1 MIAKIVGVTS
11 YKKDEEI
18 NYTLHFIQDFSEYD
32 RTNGAEGL
40 KVSTVWTKMEKAASI
55 GPDDLVDL
63 QFEPGFQG
71 KAALIDILR
80 YQTGFEHPLNAI
92 SVKSV
97 FNFKP
102 SASASETSTAVKG
115 GK

>member
-1 MIAKIVGVTS
+1 MIAKILGVTS
-11 YKKDEEI
+11 YEKDGKK
-18 NYTLHFIQDFSEYD
+18 NYTLHFIQEFSEYD

-40 KVSTVWTKMEKAASI
+40 KVSTVWTNLEKAASI

-71 KAALIDILR
+71 KAALVDILR

-97 FNFKP
+97 YNFKP
-102 SASASETSTAVKG
+102 SASETSTTAKG